1 MMKKEIFK
9 KELEY
14 ISDEGIRESTGI
26 MLDLL
31 PDYFYQIPA
40 SSTGKYHPRFA
51 STESGL
57 VKHTKVAVRIAK
69 ELLDNP
75 SLTNFTLREKD
86 LIIMSI
92 ILHDGLKNGLV
103 KDKYTKIDHPL
114 LVSNYIKQNSD
125 KLKLSKED
133 LEIVTKG
140 ISSHMGPWNK
150 DYDGNIVLPTPKTK
164 TERFIH
170 MCDYLSSKKFL
181 DVEFDNLDIKY

>member
-14 ISDEGIRESTGI
+14 ISDEDIRESTGI

-51 STESGL
+51 GTESGL

-125 KLKLSKED
+125 KLKLTKED